1 MGLHSKLAPVQY
13 REYEYRRTIKNT
25 TWLVESAC
33 TFFQPFWVYRMLIS
47 NFSTPLKKKII
58 VRPEKSDEFFYHRN
72 KTIGSDVLNRKT
84 ITARMTVAYYYL
96 IILKCF
102 NQFLA

>member
-1 MGLHSKLAPVQY
+1 MGLHSKLLPVQY

-33 TFFQPFWVYRMLIS
+33 TFFQPFWLHRMLIL
-47 NFSTPLKKKII
+47 NFSTTLQKIT

-84 ITARMTVAYYYL
+84 FTARMTVAYCYL
-96 IILKCF
+96 IILKSF